1 MGGGVNMSE
10 NQATQKILKAFKEDE
25 SIISV
30 ERKNNSVVVT
40 YQLKEE
46 LQQPKDDTP
55 TYTVKLDGSEV
66 YEAVKKAADEFK
78 RELEKKERRQ
88 LRKIRDK
95 AMEKWI
101 NERNGVTLCD
111 KTNPDKRV
119 VLDDKGIHL
128 YDGDK
133 PLTSINK

>member
-55 TYTVKLDGSEV
+55 TYTVKLDGSKV

-78 RELEKKERRQ
+78 REQKVCCNKQNYMICNYLKDDVVFVAKHIIIANEKDMKRIKERFN
-88 LRKIRDK
+88 
-95 AMEKWI
+95 EI
-101 NERNGVTLCD
+101 NWVEL
-111 KTNPDKRV
+111 
-119 VLDDKGIHL
+119 
-128 YDGDK
+128 
-133 PLTSINK
+133 

>member
-66 YEAVKKAADEFK
+66 YEAVKKAADEVK
-78 RELEKKERRQ
+78 RDLEKKERK
-88 LRKIRDK
+88 LIRKIQYD
-95 AMEKWI
+95 ALEKWLD
-101 NERNGVTLCD
+101 ERRGIIAYD
-111 KTNPDKRV
+111 KNNPK
-119 VLDDKGIHL
+119 KGIL
-128 YDGDK
+128 INDNGIFFCKESGDRER
-133 PLTSINK
+133 IC

>member
-1 MGGGVNMSE
+1 MSE

-55 TYTVKLDGSEV
+55 TYTVKLDGSKV

-78 RELEKKERRQ
+78 REQKVCCNKQNYMICNYLKDDVVFVAKHIIIANEKDMKRIKERFN
-88 LRKIRDK
+88 
-95 AMEKWI
+95 EI
-101 NERNGVTLCD
+101 NWVEL
-111 KTNPDKRV
+111 
-119 VLDDKGIHL
+119 
-128 YDGDK
+128 
-133 PLTSINK
+133 

>member
-1 MGGGVNMSE
+1 MSE

-46 LQQPKDDTP
+46 LQQPKEDTP

-66 YEAVKKAADEFK
+66 YEAVKKAADEVK
-78 RELEKKERRQ
+78 RDLEKKERK
-88 LRKIRDK
+88 LIRKIQYD
-95 AMEKWI
+95 ALEKWLD
-101 NERNGVTLCD
+101 ERRGIIAYD
-111 KTNPDKRV
+111 KNNPK
-119 VLDDKGIHL
+119 KGIL
-128 YDGDK
+128 INDNGIFFCKESGDRER
-133 PLTSINK
+133 IC

>member
-1 MGGGVNMSE
+1 MSE

-66 YEAVKKAADEFK
+66 YEAVKKAADEVK
-78 RELEKKERRQ
+78 RDLEKKERK
-88 LRKIRDK
+88 LIRKIQYD
-95 AMEKWI
+95 ALEKWLD
-101 NERNGVTLCD
+101 ERRGIIAYD
-111 KTNPDKRV
+111 KNNPK
-119 VLDDKGIHL
+119 KGIL
-128 YDGDK
+128 INDNGIFFCKESGDRER
-133 PLTSINK
+133 IC